1 MKKAC
6 KVYINNMPQKTE
18 KYVVARFD
26 EDGKELWYWGSW
38 DDVVRAK
45 EVAEEVG
52 GIVTEVE

>member
-1 MKKAC
+1 MKKIC
-6 KVYINNMPQKTE
+6 KVYINNMPEKTE

-38 DDVVRAK
+38 SNKDKAD
-45 EVAEEVG
+45 EVANEIK